1 MPRKNMK
8 IEVNNAVFSLPY
20 HVAQEKG
27 LFRDEGLNVEL
38 IPAGSGRDRDK
49 EVPDTP
55 VEDHTAVTSYGWHEG
70 IEAGEYSMY
79 RACEWGQIRRTQDSR
94 TGARVISK
102 RAAVATQA
110 IVVRG
115 DSPYNV
121 PADLH
126 DVLVGVNMHAGSHY
140 VTLAL
145 LAGSLKRDEIRPGH
159 VGGPKQ
165 RLRFLEDGRLG
176 AAALMEPWITV
187 AVKRGHKIICE
198 AFYEGAEVGVPSL
211 DPEGYA
217 SVDRAIRRAVDCI
230 NESIEPCLK
239 YLIREV
245 PTEIAALT
253 EQDFYL
259 GRFRYVYPR
268 PFTPEEY
275 QRIYEWMVGWDL
287 LSPESRFEAIVDD
300 RISAC
305 GSQRHQIDR
314 VADKA

>member
-1 MPRKNMK
+1 MK

-20 HVAQEKG
+20 HVAQQEG
-27 LFRDEGLNVEL
+27 FFRDEGIEVEL

-49 EVPDTP
+49 DVPREP
-55 VEDHTAVTSYGWHEG
+55 IEDHAAVKSYGWHEG
-70 IEAGEYSMY
+70 IEKGEFSMY
-79 RACEWGQIRRTQDSR
+79 RACEWGQIRRTQDSQE
-94 TGARVISK
+94 GVRVISK

-126 DVLVGVNMHAGSHY
+126 NVLVGVNMHAGSHY

-145 LAGSLKRDEIRPGH
+145 LEGYLQRDEIRPGH

-165 RLRFLEDGRLG
+165 RLEFLENGKLG
-176 AAALMEPWITV
+176 AAALMEPWVTV

-217 SVDRAIRRAVDCI
+217 SVDRAIRTAVDRI
-230 NESIEPCLK
+230 NAGIEPYLK
-239 YLIREV
+239 YMISEV
-245 PTEIAALT
+245 PKDIAELN
-253 EQDFYL
+253 EDDFYL

-268 PFTPEEY
+268 PYTAEEY
-275 QRIYEWMVGWDL
+275 ERIYEWMVGWDL
-287 LSPESRFEAIVDD
+287 LSPESRFEAIVDG
-300 RISAC
+300 RISA
-305 GSQRHQIDR
+305 
-314 VADKA
+314 